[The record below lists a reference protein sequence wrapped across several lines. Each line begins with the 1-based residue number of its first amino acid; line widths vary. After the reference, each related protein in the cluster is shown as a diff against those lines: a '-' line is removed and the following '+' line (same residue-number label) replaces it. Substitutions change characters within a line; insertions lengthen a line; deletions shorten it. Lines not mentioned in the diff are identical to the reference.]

1 MLKRPNP
8 LDERPHFVRRK
19 KADLHGRVNSDLELE
34 FTEAGLTSYAG
45 LELLTRYLRRI
56 EFNKLV
62 RKYLTEVLPGGDFG
76 SVTLLRTILGLL
88 VVGGRRLRHI
98 AFMKEDPI
106 FERFCGL
113 RDLPAERTLS
123 YWLKK
128 FSAKSVEA
136 LRQLN
141 AELVASIVSG
151 YLTARTL
158 TIDVDGTVLSTGM
171 QVAWAFRGYNPHRR
185 KVPSYYPISAYLAET
200 GHIIRLQNRPG
211 NINDG
216 TQSTGFLRELFSQ
229 IRQTLGKGYR
239 LRFRMDGA
247 FFKQSVVEVLA
258 SRKAEYAIKVPFW
271 QFLDLHS
278 QIRKCRRWTNAGKD
292 VQGFFTTIHIKAWDR
307 KFRVGIFRKR
317 IHHKPANSYQL
328 ELLEMNEENWE
339 YSAIATNLDFD
350 ERRLWRF
357 MCGRGAH
364 EKIIGELK
372 SGLALDT
379 IPTNHYGA
387 NNAWQQIVVLTHNLL
402 TNFQVETG
410 IPEKSLTEKRTT
422 RWSLERVR
430 SLRFTIFNRAGR
442 LAAPRGKPTLRLLK
456 NKRIKE
462 AFLRIEE
469 ALKAA

>member
-1 MLKRPNP
+1 MLNRPNP
-8 LDERPHFVRRK
+8 LNERPHFVRRK

-62 RKYLTEVLPGGDFG
+62 RKYLTEILPGGDFG

-200 GHIIRLQNRPG
+200 GYLIRLQNRPG

-229 IRQTLGKGYR
+229 
-239 LRFRMDGA
+239 MA
-247 FFKQSVVEVLA
+247 
-258 SRKAEYAIKVPFW
+258 
-271 QFLDLHS
+271 
-278 QIRKCRRWTNAGKD
+278 NAGKGLSSPFPHGGCIFQT
-292 VQGFFTTIHIKAWDR
+292 VSRGSLGIQKG
-307 KFRVGIFRKR
+307 RVC
-317 IHHKPANSYQL
+317 HQSA
-328 ELLEMNEENWE
+328 LLAVPG
-339 YSAIATNLDFD
+339 S
-350 ERRLWRF
+350 
-357 MCGRGAH
+357 
-364 EKIIGELK
+364 
-372 SGLALDT
+372 
-379 IPTNHYGA
+379 P
-387 NNAWQQIVVLTHNLL
+387 
-402 TNFQVETG
+402 
-410 IPEKSLTEKRTT
+410 
-422 RWSLERVR
+422 
-430 SLRFTIFNRAGR
+430 
-442 LAAPRGKPTLRLLK
+442 
-456 NKRIKE
+456 
-462 AFLRIEE
+462 
-469 ALKAA
+469 

>member
-8 LDERPHFVRRK
+8 LNERPHFVRRK
-19 KADLHGRVNSDLELE
+19 KEDLHARVNADLQLE
-34 FTEAGLTSYAG
+34 FTEEGLTSYAG

-62 RKYLTEVLPGGDFG
+62 RKYLTEILPGGDFG

-123 YWLKK
+123 HWLKK

-141 AELVASIVSG
+141 AELVASLVSG
-151 YLTARTL
+151 YLRARTL

-216 TQSTGFLRELFSQ
+216 AQSTGFLRELFGQ
-229 IRQTLGKGYR
+229 ISQTLGKGYR

-247 FFKQSVVEVLA
+247 FFKQSVVEVLT

-271 QFLDLHS
+271 QFLDLQS
-278 QIRKCRRWTNAGKD
+278 QIRECRSWTKVGKD

-317 IHHKPANSYQL
+317 IHHKPTNSYQL

-387 NNAWQQIVVLTHNLL
+387 NNAWQQIVVLAHNLL

-410 IPEKSLTEKRTT
+410 IPQKPRTEKRTA

-430 SLRFTIFNRAGR
+430 SLRFTFFNRAGR
-442 LAAPRGKPTLRLLK
+442 LASPHGKPTLRLLK
-456 NKRIKE
+456 NRRIKE
-462 AFLRIEE
+462 AFRRVEE